1 MKIAGLTLI
10 SLIILSISIQAD
22 ENRSL
27 PKVKHMIDT
36 HIHLY
41 DTSRDGGVPWPP
53 EEDTVLYKPHLPKEF
68 QNESKKSGLTGVI
81 IVEASHLLKDNKW
94 VLKLVNGNDFFVR
107 LAT

>member
-53 EEDTVLYKPHLPKEF
+53 EEDT
-68 QNESKKSGLTGVI
+68 
-81 IVEASHLLKDNKW
+81 
-94 VLKLVNGNDFFVR
+94 
-107 LAT
+107 